1 MCASRDIL
9 CRSETLKL
17 PRLSPIGTGA
27 RQLSPA
33 AVDVEQ
39 GSCPAWYFGGGALRL
54 ALKPMGDWQEGPPV
68 VPLVCLRTQ
77 WKTWFTQTAVKSP
90 GRRGDVTSRKGG
102 NNPATWLK
110 GGREPSLFICTYRPG
125 LRLGGQAA

>member
-1 MCASRDIL
+1 MPC
-9 CRSETLKL
+9 
-17 PRLSPIGTGA
+17 
-27 RQLSPA
+27 
-33 AVDVEQ
+33 VV
-39 GSCPAWYFGGGALRL
+39 FGGGALRL

-110 GGREPSLFICTYRPG
+110 GGLAPSLFICMHRSGLQLGSEAATLKRPTG
-125 LRLGGQAA
+125 IL